1 MELENKIL
9 LSIGTNFGVREEN
22 IEKAID
28 NLISSGAIESASI
41 ASIYE
46 TEPHGITE
54 QAWFLNTALLASTTL
69 TPLEFLQISKSIE
82 YSVGRTQRK
91 RWHERE
97 IDIDI
102 IYYNDIIYKDNALI
116 LPHPRLEKRRFVLVP
131 CNEIAPDYVHPIN
144 KLTIK
149 QLLNECTDTS
159 IVRFYG

>member
-1 MELENKIL
+1 MEIENKIL
-9 LSIGTNFGVREEN
+9 LSIGTNYGDRELN
-22 IEKAID
+22 IENAID
-28 NLISSGAIESASI
+28 NLISSGAIETATI

-54 QAWFLNTALLASTTL
+54 QAWFLNTALIGTTNL
-69 TPLEFLQISKSIE
+69 SPHEFLQISKSIE

-102 IYYNDIIYKDNALI
+102 IFYNDLIINDKFLNI
-116 LPHPRLEKRRFVLVP
+116 PHPRLEKRRFVLVP
-131 CNEIAPDYVHPIN
+131 CVEIAPDYLHPLT
-144 KLTIK
+144 KLTLK
-149 QLLNECTDTS
+149 QLLNECSDTS